1 MAKRRAMPN
10 MEIFYYTVTGIF
22 LTGIVLN
29 SAKLIVSLQRKSK
42 TRLTRHIQFT
52 TASNLFISLLSSLG
66 LLAARISRSSSLE
79 VGIEIFLLVVIV
91 YLIAN
96 LTCCFIAMTID
107 RVLSLYR
114 KTYRKSILH
123 VCVWLNL
130 LVPIATSGTLGAIGA
145 HKKQIAGAEL
155 IPVLVIFTVI
165 SSWLSICLFLR
176 KVRRM
181 LMVVMPLN
189 EDTVFQASKT
199 GQYCPDFSSSQIQAR
214 PQELE
219 AFASQNEGTIQLHTN
234 VKTSNIK
241 SPLHTKRL
249 RSSSIPT
256 RPASRTIP
264 LGSPVKTTPLRSH
277 SIPTGPPMKISPIKS
292 PSKMRALKSSLKST
306 REELEESVKRHVSFV
321 FGEELEIWR
330 REKEFRRLGNEKQV
344 TSVCV
349 LMLACYTLCFV
360 PLSTSCLYYGKFC
373 LKSSVFTINYI
384 LAALTVVLDPLVF
397 MVYSKYDGIIDNSSR
412 VTDQN
417 EDS

>member
-1 MAKRRAMPN
+1 MNR

-42 TRLTRHIQFT
+42 TRLTRYIQFT
-52 TASNLFISLLSSLG
+52 TTGNLFISLLGSLG
-66 LLAARISRSSSLE
+66 LLAARISRSSSVE
-79 VGIEIFLLVVIV
+79 VGIAIFLLVVII

-114 KTYRKSILH
+114 KTYRKGILH

-145 HKKQIAGAEL
+145 HKKQISGAEL

-165 SSWLSICLFLR
+165 SSWLLIFLFLR

-181 LMVVMPLN
+181 LMVVMPVN
-189 EDTVFQASKT
+189 DDGATVFHSST
-199 GQYCPDFSSSQIQAR
+199 NGQYCADFSSSRTPDRLQG
-214 PQELE
+214 LE
-219 AFASQNEGTIQLHTN
+219 STIQLRSN
-234 VKTSNIK
+234 DVETSPIK
-241 SPLHTKRL
+241 SPLHTKAS

-256 RPASRTIP
+256 RPRSMTIP
-264 LGSPVKTTPLRSH
+264 LGSPLKTTPLRTH
-277 SIPTGPPMKISPIKS
+277 SIPAELPLKTSLIKS
-292 PSKMRALKSSLKST
+292 PSKMRVLKSNLKTT
-306 REELEESVKRHVSFV
+306 RDDLEESVKRHVSFV
-321 FGEELEIWR
+321 FGKELEIWR
-330 REKEFRRLGNEKQV
+330 REKEFRRLGNEKQATV
-344 TSVCV
+344 VCV

-360 PLSTSCLYYGKFC
+360 PLSTSCLYFGKFC
-373 LKSSVFTINYI
+373 LNSIVFRINYI
-384 LAALTVVLDPLVF
+384 VAALTVVLDPLLF
-397 MVYSKYDGIIDNSSR
+397 MIYKKYDGIVDSSSR
-412 VTDQN
+412 VIDEN